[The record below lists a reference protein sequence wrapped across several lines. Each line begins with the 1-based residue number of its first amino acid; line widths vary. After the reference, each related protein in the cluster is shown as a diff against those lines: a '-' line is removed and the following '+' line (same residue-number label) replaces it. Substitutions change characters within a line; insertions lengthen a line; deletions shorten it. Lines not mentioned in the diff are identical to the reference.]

1 MEGAN
6 GGWGGEA
13 FRSHYV
19 RVGSVQRHN
28 RILDAFLLAKVS
40 RLPTYTS
47 GKGLDLDYVED
58 GTPNAIVHGRPV
70 LVVLAGTDNE
80 AFLSV
85 SMRREA

>member
-1 MEGAN
+1 M
-6 GGWGGEA
+6 
-13 FRSHYV
+13 
-19 RVGSVQRHN
+19 
-28 RILDAFLLAKVS
+28 S